1 MSGTSKVEV
10 INCCPEC
17 DSSRVIQ
24 DYHRGEMVCNNCGLV
39 INDTFIDEGPE
50 WRAFN
55 ADENTNRARTG
66 PPIDYRAVNH
76 DLSTCIVG
84 NRDSFGNTIP
94 ARSRSQV
101 YRLKKWHQRLGN
113 TSSWQ
118 RKLQSAMNSLDQ
130 LASGLDLPRNVR
142 DTSIL
147 IYKRAIKK
155 DFIKGRKIDA
165 VAAASVYAACRQCG
179 VPRTLEDVASVAPV
193 DRKEIGRTY
202 RYLIRELSLQL
213 MPNAPQDY
221 VDYFCNQLNLSQ
233 QVKTKT
239 LDILRQADEHGFTSG
254 RGPTSV
260 AAATVYIAS
269 ILCDEHR
276 TQKEVAEVAGVTEV
290 TIRNRYKELPE
301 SKEAEALLQM
311 R

>member
-1 MSGTSKVEV
+1 
-10 INCCPEC
+10 
-17 DSSRVIQ
+17 
-24 DYHRGEMVCNNCGLV
+24 MVCNNCGLV

-50 WRAFN
+50 WRAFDSAERN
-55 ADENTNRARTG
+55 SKARTG
-66 PPIDYRAVNH
+66 PPIDYRAADR
-76 DLSTCIVG
+76 DLSTTIIG
-84 NRDSFGNTIP
+84 NRDSYGNVIP
-94 ARSRSQV
+94 ARTRQQV

-113 TSSWQ
+113 TSPWQ
-118 RKLQSAMNSLDQ
+118 RKLQSAMNSLDH
-130 LASGLDLPRNVR
+130 LATGLNLPRNVR

-147 IYKRAIKK
+147 IYKQAIKK

-165 VAAASVYAACRQCG
+165 VAAASAYAACRQCG
-179 VPRTLEDVASVAPV
+179 VPRTLEDVAGVATV

-202 RYLIRELSLQL
+202 RYLTRELSLQL

-233 QVKTKT
+233 QAKTKA
-239 LDILRQADEHGFTSG
+239 LDILRQADEHGMTSG

-260 AAATVYIAS
+260 AAAAVYIAA

-276 TQKEVAEVAGVTEV
+276 TQQAVAEVAGVTEV

-301 SKEAEALLQM
+301 SKEAEALMQM
-311 R
+311 Q